1 MAGSATLSFGKCVY
15 NCRTPESVGQPG
27 HAAPWHC
34 LLSKQEQHINSAANN
49 ANTKNLIKSAFSK
62 LNCSLCIQR
71 KEKQETRPY
80 LSPSNRT
87 LSGNCSLTGG
97 LLMVEGEQ
105 GHEVLTFSIW
115 TSWGG
120 GGARTSLYAVCGSV
134 STCPASD
141 NCPLSAWPTYSKCT
155 YTQKY
160 FKCSTRGVRR
170 TTRTVIHQDY
180 FVTLMLLMRF

>member
-1 MAGSATLSFGKCVY
+1 
-15 NCRTPESVGQPG
+15 
-27 HAAPWHC
+27 
-34 LLSKQEQHINSAANN
+34 
-49 ANTKNLIKSAFSK
+49 
-62 LNCSLCIQR
+62 
-71 KEKQETRPY
+71 
-80 LSPSNRT
+80 
-87 LSGNCSLTGG
+87 
-97 LLMVEGEQ
+97 MVEGEQ

-180 FVTLMLLMRF
+180 CVTLMLLMRF